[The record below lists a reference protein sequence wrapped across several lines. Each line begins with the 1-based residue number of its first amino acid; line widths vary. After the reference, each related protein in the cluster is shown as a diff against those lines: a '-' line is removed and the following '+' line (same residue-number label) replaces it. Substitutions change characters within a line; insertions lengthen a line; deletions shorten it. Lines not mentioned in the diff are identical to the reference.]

1 MLAGRGGRVS
11 LGAEGK
17 VGRGVFGK
25 FKDGIDGKGGNVVV
39 GMLGMEGICGNSE
52 WGFEVRYDHLYGMRV
67 YIEGRFEVG
76 VNGFVAGVCWTTF
89 EYRTL
94 EVEQTRYRRGV
105 ETKVLVLLF
114 SVSALEVI
122 LEDLHD
128 ADEALHFLEF
138 PVELRFPSPGTLK
151 TRLRLR
157 QPVPEILH
165 NCGVFIGCSSPGRGG

>member
-39 GMLGMEGICGNSE
+39 GMLGMEGIC
-52 WGFEVRYDHLYGMRV
+52 
-67 YIEGRFEVG
+67 EGRFEVG

>member
-39 GMLGMEGICGNSE
+39 GMLGMEGICGNVGRE
-52 WGFEVRYDHLYGMRV
+52 GIVGNCGMPG
-67 YIEGRFEVG
+67 I
-76 VNGFVAGVCWTTF
+76 CM
-89 EYRTL
+89 
-94 EVEQTRYRRGV
+94 RYRRGV